1 GARMY
6 DPKYGIRWTG
16 VDPLAEKYLNLSPY
30 AYCMGNPIKFVDP
43 NGEKIYF
50 APGVSQEF
58 MDKFALTIQY
68 MNERGSAGDIAIL
81 EKSHNIYWISE
92 GDAHFNSRTNT
103 ISWNPQQILKTD
115 KDIYIFPATILAHEV
130 RHGRQKE
137 EKTAVEFQEQSRKS
151 KQNPYENDLEKEVI
165 STTEQDAARKHGD
178 ISANQTT
185 RENHQGQLIEIST
198 PEKLDL
204 QRRIPA

>member
-1 GARMY
+1 MGDGNDTWLGRSF
-6 DPKYGIRWTG
+6 IFSG
-16 VDPLAEKYLNLSPY
+16 VRVSFVFAVCLLH
-30 AYCMGNPIKFVDP
+30 GNPIKFVDP

-130 RHGRQKE
+130 RYGRQKE